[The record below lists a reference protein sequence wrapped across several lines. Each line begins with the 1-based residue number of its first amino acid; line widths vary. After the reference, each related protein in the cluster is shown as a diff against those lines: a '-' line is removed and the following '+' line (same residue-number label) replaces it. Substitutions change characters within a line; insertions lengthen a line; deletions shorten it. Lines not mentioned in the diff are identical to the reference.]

1 MLCLCNN
8 VLCSANN
15 EFMSP
20 CQTTAH
26 VSTKMT
32 TTNYN
37 SPAHRAPHRTEQ
49 RKEQEC
55 KPEPC
60 FFLIGSMRAQQN
72 ANLVFSRHCKHQEH
86 REPCLR
92 EWSATTKRTSFW
104 SVVVSL
110 TRAIFSRHGKHQEHR
125 EPCLRDW
132 SASHM
137 TTMRTS
143 FWSVVVSL
151 TRAKANLVFVQC
163 HETRQNRLRT
173 RTVFLLMV

>member
-15 EFMSP
+15 EF
-20 CQTTAH
+20 T
-26 VSTKMT
+26 STVII
-32 TTNYN
+32 
-37 SPAHRAPHRTEQ
+37 SLCHQPPAHRAPHRREQ

-92 EWSATTKRTSFW
+92 EWSATT
-104 SVVVSL
+104 
-110 TRAIFSRHGKHQEHR
+110 
-125 EPCLRDW
+125 
-132 SASHM
+132 
-137 TTMRTS
+137 MRTS